1 MKHPLLSKWL
11 WFAGLWLAS
20 VLALGVVAYAIKL
33 VV

>member
-20 VLALGVVAYAIKL
+20 VLTLAIVAYAIKL

>member
-1 MKHPLLSKWL
+1 MKHPLVLKWL
-11 WFAGLWLAS
+11 WFAGLWFAS